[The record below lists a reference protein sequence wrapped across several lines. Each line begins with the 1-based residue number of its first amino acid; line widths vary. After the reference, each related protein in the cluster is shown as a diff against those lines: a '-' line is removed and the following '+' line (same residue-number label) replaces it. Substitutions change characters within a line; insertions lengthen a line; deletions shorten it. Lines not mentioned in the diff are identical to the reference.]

1 MDIKNLA
8 KTFCDIHELT
18 DIKKKK
24 LPFAIL
30 FVRYLIQNRGLSE
43 LGTSM
48 PEMRNVFEKFC

>member
-18 DIKKKK
+18 DIEEKK

-30 FVRYLIQNRGLSE
+30 FVCYLIQNRGLSE
-43 LGTSM
+43 FRTSI
-48 PEMRNVFEKFC
+48 PEMRNVFDKYC